1 MAIKSKL
8 AYFIPQQNSNTS
20 LFDTVNVDAYTDTG
34 HQYIVI
40 PLKTKP
46 GKTSVVQIPAGIS
59 RLAQTKQQKWQTSVK
74 LPWLRFRLTAV
85 QEGAVKS
92 PILLVAYETNLSTN
106 RTGTKLIEVDG
117 ETAKKLESAVDDSSP
132 YVGQLF
138 ANLGTTEG
146 DRKISDILITLVDD
160 EKNERLDVRVRV
172 SWFDPATR
180 AKPTPVDLLVDLGNS
195 RTAAALFEPPIGGGF
210 AFDSGTNLRNYLKPL
225 FALEREARAHDV
237 LCRADGSDS
246 PIVDSWIALQE
257 PFFSGLEFCEGQE
270 ALKTFLTVDSVKQ
283 FAALDASGDIN
294 VLSLSR
300 DGGGQTWLYVP
311 QTFVEL
317 SPLLIGAQ
325 ASETLDNAKGRL
337 AGGEEYLFLSSPK
350 RYAWDNTARH
360 YNWVMERNLWSKP
373 TQQHDSH
380 SMLAGNVLRFM
391 RQSSSDWDIS
401 NPPNEAPVLME
412 RPFSKPPLPRHARAN
427 MLTLMVLH
435 LIESAWLQIGA
446 LGGNR
451 YLRDICVTYPSGWT
465 ADELAVY
472 RARWQEAIN
481 IFTLNHLRKND
492 LVPSLRM
499 NLDEAIATQI
509 PLIYEGVLNQFKN
522 VDSWIDLYGKYV
534 TPFDPSNDGEANEAT
549 DTPARKTVRI
559 MTFDIGGG
567 TSDVAIVEYSK
578 REDSVQ
584 GTAKLASDLLF
595 RDSSYN
601 AGDSVL
607 KRVIE
612 TVLIP
617 HLNPFDQKRQEADFN
632 RYREFWQAARSK
644 ELQAKISFLVRR
656 FLIPLANIVFAKIAS
671 DNPNVTENDIKVD
684 EATINT
690 LNTWFRQ
697 EFPARTETTPLFSS
711 SWKQELNKVIK
722 AIITDDTQKIEDAF
736 RDVLAGDIKGIA
748 QHAKRYDIDLI
759 IFSGK
764 PSEMPCVRQ
773 MIADYIPLP
782 ESRRINVKGLPIG
795 RWYPFKDAHDRIE
808 DAKNVNLVGLALESL
823 VWHGDLDSALS
834 ITPTDTPTALESTQW
849 IITNK
854 DKSQQMGGEGPLF
867 VKGPVETITFEHH
880 HRICRRFPGTPIS
893 SASPVY
899 QFYGIVKGGIPA
911 KTKYEAQ
918 IEIDK
923 SGAIRLN
930 PETICR
936 LDKQEITEEERSEIE
951 LRLVM
956 MECEDFWMDKPDF
969 SIKEENDGLKR

>member
-8 AYFIPQQNSNTS
+8 AYFIPQQNSNAS

-40 PLKTKP
+40 PLTKL
-46 GKTSVVQIPAGIS
+46 GKTSEIS
-59 RLAQTKQQKWQTSVK
+59 RYAQTKQQKWQTSVN

-85 QEGAVKS
+85 QEGAVQS
-92 PILLVAYETNLSTN
+92 PVLLIAYETNLSTN
-106 RTGTKLIEVDG
+106 RVGTKLIEVDD
-117 ETAKKLESAVDDSSP
+117 ETAKKLDSAINDSSP
-132 YVGQLF
+132 YVGQFF
-138 ANLGTTEG
+138 ANLGMAVG
-146 DRKISDILITLVDD
+146 NRRISDVLITLEDK
-160 EKNERLDVRVRV
+160 EKNEKLDVRVRV
-172 SWFDPATR
+172 SWFDPAMQ
-180 AKPTPVDLLVDLGNS
+180 ANPTPVDLLVDLGNS

-210 AFDSGTNLRNYLKPL
+210 AFNSNTNLRNYLKPL
-225 FALEREARAHDV
+225 FSLEREARAHDV
-237 LCRADGSDS
+237 LCRAEGSDS
-246 PIVDSWIALQE
+246 PIIDSWIALQE
-257 PFFSGLEFCEGQE
+257 PFFSGLEFCEEKE
-270 ALKTFLTVDSVKQ
+270 ALKTFLTLDSVKP
-283 FAALDASGDIN
+283 FATLAASGDIN
-294 VLSLSR
+294 VLSLSQ
-300 DGGGQTWLYVP
+300 DGGGQTWLNVP
-311 QTFVEL
+311 QTFAEL
-317 SPLLIGAQ
+317 SPLLIGEQ
-325 ASETLDNAKGRL
+325 ASKALDHAKGRL
-337 AGGEEYLFLSSPK
+337 ATGGEYLFLSSPK
-350 RYAWDNTARH
+350 RYSWDKSPRH
-360 YNWVMERNLWSKP
+360 FNWVMEHNLWSKP
-373 TQQHDSH
+373 PNDSH

-391 RQSSSDWDIS
+391 RQNSSDWDIAS
-401 NPPNEAPVLME
+401 PPNETPNLME

-435 LIESAWLQIGA
+435 LIENARLQIGA

-492 LVPSLRM
+492 PVPSLRM

-522 VDSWIDLYGKYV
+522 VDSWINLYGKYV
-534 TPFDPSNDGEANEAT
+534 TPFDPSNGGETNVEI
-549 DTPARKTVRI
+549 DTPPRKTVRI

-578 REDSVQ
+578 LEDSVQ
-584 GTAKLASDLLF
+584 GTDRLTSDLLF

-617 HLNPFDQKRQEADFN
+617 RLNPFDQKRQEADFN
-632 RYREFWQAARSK
+632 RYREFWQATRSQG
-644 ELQAKISFLVRR
+644 LQAKISFLVRR
-656 FLIPLANIVFAKIAS
+656 FLIPLANIVFAKISA
-671 DNPNVTENDIKVD
+671 DNPIVTENDIKVD
-684 EATINT
+684 LETIET
-690 LNTWFRQ
+690 LNFWFRTQ
-697 EFPARTETTPLFSS
+697 FPDRTENTPLFSV

-722 AIITDDTQKIEDAF
+722 TIITDDTQKIEDAF
-736 RDVLAGDIKGIA
+736 RDVLVGDIKGIA
-748 QHAKRYDIDLI
+748 HHAKRYDIDLI
-759 IFSGK
+759 IISGK
-764 PSEMPCVRQ
+764 PSEMPCVRR
-773 MIADYIPLP
+773 MIDDYIPLP

-823 VWHGDLDSALS
+823 VWHGDLAAGLS
-834 ITPTDTPTALESTQW
+834 ITPTATLTALESTQW

-854 DKSQQMGGEGPLF
+854 DKSQQMGGVDPLF
-867 VKGPVETITFEHH
+867 VNGPVETIIFEHH
-880 HRICRRFPGTPIS
+880 HRICRRFPGTPIT

-923 SGAIRLN
+923 SGAIRLK

-936 LDKQEITEEERSEIE
+936 LDKQEITEEERNEIE

-969 SIKEENDGLKR
+969 SIKGAK

>member
-1 MAIKSKL
+1 MAIKSRL
-8 AYFIPQQNSNTS
+8 AYFNVQENSNAS

-34 HQYIVI
+34 HQYLVI
-40 PLKTKP
+40 PLKPKP
-46 GKTSVVQIPAGIS
+46 GKTPAVQIPAGIS

-74 LPWLRFRLTAV
+74 FPWVRFRLTAV

-106 RTGTKLIEVDG
+106 RVGTKLIEVDG
-117 ETAKKLESAVDDSSP
+117 ETAKKLDSAINDASP
-132 YVGQLF
+132 YAGQLF
-138 ANLGTTEG
+138 ANLGSTEG
-146 DRKISDILITLVDD
+146 DRKVSDVLITLIDG

-180 AKPTPVDLLVDLGNS
+180 SKPTPIDLLVDLGNS

-225 FALEREARAHDV
+225 FSLEREARAQDV

-246 PIVDSWIALQE
+246 PIIDSWIALQE
-257 PFFSGLEFCEGQE
+257 PFFSGLEFCEGDE
-270 ALKTFLTVDSVKQ
+270 SLRTCLTVDSVKQ

-294 VLSLSR
+294 VLSLNR
-300 DGGGQTWLYVP
+300 DDDGQAWLRVP

-317 SPLLIGAQ
+317 SPLLVGAQ
-325 ASETLDNAKGRL
+325 AAETLDNAKGRL
-337 AGGEEYLFLSSPK
+337 SGGEEYLFLSSPK
-350 RYAWDNTARH
+350 RYSWDKSARH

-373 TQQHDSH
+373 TPQHDSH
-380 SMLAGNVLRFM
+380 GMLAGNVLRFM
-391 RQSSSDWDIS
+391 RQNSADWALT
-401 NPPNEAPVLME
+401 NPPNESPVLME

-435 LIESAWLQIGA
+435 LIENAWLQIGA
-446 LGGNR
+446 QGGNR

-465 ADELAVY
+465 ADELKAYVD
-472 RARWQEAIN
+472 RWQEAIN
-481 IFTLNHLRKND
+481 IFALNHLRRND
-492 LVPSLRM
+492 AVPALRM

-509 PLIYEGVLNQFKN
+509 PLIYEGVLNQFKS

-534 TPFDPSNDGEANEAT
+534 NPFDPTNDGGT
-549 DTPARKTVRI
+549 DVEQDKPLRKTVRI

-578 REDSVQ
+578 REDSIQ

-607 KRVIE
+607 KRVLE
-612 TVLIP
+612 TVLISR
-617 HLNPFDQKRQEADFN
+617 LNPFDSKHQETDFN
-632 RYREFWQAARSK
+632 RYREFWQASRSK

-656 FLIPLANIVFAKIAS
+656 FLIPLANTIFAKIAS
-671 DNPNVTENDIKVD
+671 ENPIVTENDIKID
-684 EATINT
+684 ESTINT

-697 EFPARTETTPLFSS
+697 QFPDRMETTPLFGSN
-711 SWKQELNKVIK
+711 WKQELNKVVK
-722 AIITDDTQKIEDAF
+722 AIITDEAQKIESAF
-736 RDVLAGDIKGIA
+736 QDVLVGDIKGIA

-764 PSEMPCVRQ
+764 PSEMPCVRR

-795 RWYPFKDAHDRIE
+795 RWYPFKDVHDRIE

-823 VWHGDLDSALS
+823 VWHGDIDSSLS

-849 IITNK
+849 IISNK
-854 DKSQQMGGEGPLF
+854 DKSQQMGGVGSLF
-867 VKGPVETITFEHH
+867 ANGPVETVTFEHH

-899 QFYGIVKGGIPA
+899 QFYGIVKDGIPA

-923 SGAIRLN
+923 QGAIRLKQ
-930 PETICR
+930 ETICR
-936 LDKQEITEEERSEIE
+936 LDKQEITEDERGEIE

-969 SIKEENDGLKR
+969 SIKGGK